1 MNSNQSSFDD
11 HSVVWNL
18 ISLSNVSFVVWGCLC
33 CGWYFLGGLNVH
45 VYSQSWD
52 WDNFSCCQNLQF
64 RISNSYQNFPAIRLK
79 INILLHI
86 ILVLKLRFKASLE
99 PFKKKKELQLPLVSC
114 FSWRCMS
121 STGVCFIVWCQ
132 LFIFW
137 NISLSYFWCLAVA
150 L

>member
-64 RISNSYQNFPAIRLK
+64 RISNSNQNFPAIRLK

-99 PFKKKKELQLPLVSC
+99 PFKKKRNYSCPWSPVLVEDACLLQGCVLLCDVS
-114 FSWRCMS
+114 FSFFGTFHCL
-121 STGVCFIVWCQ
+121 TFGV
-132 LFIFW
+132 
-137 NISLSYFWCLAVA
+137 
-150 L
+150 